1 MIQRYLGIRS
11 KCGYSKCWPL
21 QSWRTTHQKHQK
33 QVNDYWLHLD
43 GGIFMHA
50 MDLIN
55 PWLLTCTAAICC
67 YIFDAKNEA
76 PSRSKCFLGFNS
88 TVSVWLSSWTRLNGF
103 ARPRIIAMAV
113 HSDTHRYL
121 CFYIGFVDQTLFWAL
136 KQNKVL
142 YCMTCDCIHWFRFG
156 PLVH

>member
-1 MIQRYLGIRS
+1 MIQRYLGMRS

-67 YIFDAKNEA
+67 YIFVDAKNEA
-76 PSRSKCFLGFNS
+76 PSKSKCFLGFNS

-121 CFYIGFVDQTLFWAL
+121 CFYIAFVDQTLFWAL

-142 YCMTCDCIHWFRFG
+142 YCMTCDCIH
-156 PLVH
+156 